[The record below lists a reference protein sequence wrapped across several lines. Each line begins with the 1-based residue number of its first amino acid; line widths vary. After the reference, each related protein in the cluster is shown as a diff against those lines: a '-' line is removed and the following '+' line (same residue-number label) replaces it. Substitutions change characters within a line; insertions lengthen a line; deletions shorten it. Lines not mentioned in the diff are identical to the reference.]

1 MDDGFIEFGIAERR
15 GEAMERFAGGIPL
28 GRTSTPDDL
37 PGPAAFLASGDAD
50 YITGQCL
57 VVDGG
62 IVMQ

>member
-1 MDDGFIEFGIAERR
+1 
-15 GEAMERFAGGIPL
+15 MERFAGGIPL